1 MKLIFSLVTCLLFF
15 SKAFSQNTTIIKCDS
30 IYKNKGITIKL
41 ATFNDRE
48 DIEDDE
54 KNATLTITQ
63 QLNGKKTI
71 LVKENLHS
79 SNQEIEFRDFN
90 NDKIKDLLVQNYSDA
105 RSNWTYSLYLY
116 NSKANNF
123 KKVVGFEEIKNPTL
137 NTKYNIIESHVVSG
151 TNWASFYKIKNNKV
165 IDFNIVITDDGSSK
179 SEKEYR
185 KAIKK
190 ITSIK

>member
-1 MKLIFSLVTCLLFF
+1 MKLFFSLVICHLFF
-15 SKAFSQNTTIIKCDS
+15 SNAFSQNTTIIKCDS
-30 IYKNKGITIKL
+30 IYKNKGIAIKL

-71 LVKENLHS
+71 LLKENLHS

-90 NDKIKDLLVQNYSDA
+90 NDKIKDLLVQNYSDV

-116 NSKANNF
+116 NSKTNNF
-123 KKVVGFEEIKNPTL
+123 KKVVGFEEIKNPIL

-165 IDFNIVITDDGSSK
+165 IDFNIVITNDGSSK